1 MKDFPVTSGIPSLDE
16 LLGWLRLGDNVVWQ
30 VEKLGHYSL
39 FARALTARALE
50 EGIPA
55 FYIRF
60 ASHPPVLDPLPGL
73 RIVTIDPGPGF
84 DAFSRDVHRMIG
96 QAGKGAYYVFDNL
109 SALVADWATDALL
122 ANFFQV
128 TCPYLRELETVA
140 YFALTRGQHSYDAIA
155 RIRGTTQ
162 VLIDVYPAKGEV
174 YLHPIKVDNRY
185 SPRMYFP
192 YRFEEGRLF
201 PVYQSGEA
209 SAISA
214 SARESLLRQR
224 GDSIAPWDSI
234 YRRLLRSS
242 PQEWNSPEQAPEL
255 FWLKQ
260 EFARMLLGN
269 HPEFNR
275 LADTYLTLDDL
286 LNIRRRVIGSG
297 RIGGKAAGMLVGRR
311 ILLDEPGRIDFAQ
324 VIEEHDSFY
333 LGSDVFFTFLVN
345 NDLFRLR
352 LRLAHAAQISWEE
365 YQEVE
370 GLFLQGHFPDEI
382 MEQFREVLDY
392 FGHAPIIIRSSSLLE
407 DSFGNSF
414 AGKYRSEFLAN
425 QGGPEERMEAFLHAL
440 KLVYASAVNPDVLSY
455 RRQRSLGDSDE
466 QMAILIQRVSGT
478 VHGQY
483 FFPPLAGIAFSH
495 NLYRW
500 TERIDPRQGLIR
512 LVMGLGTRA
521 VNRVGNDYPRMI
533 AVSHPELRPEGGEKI
548 ARYSQKRIDVLDLAE
563 NALVTRKL
571 SEVVGDGY
579 PNLPLFLSAWENDLL
594 QETVGDACDPAHGV
608 VTCNRLLRET
618 DFVAVMKEMLAKLEA
633 AYGFPVDTEFT
644 AFVTSG
650 GKIRINLLQCR
661 PLRLPGSSGSI
672 RLPASVPAERLLF
685 RAFRA
690 ISGGIFKDIRYLIF
704 VDPLAYARQA
714 SPGIKKA
721 LGRIIGQ
728 LNRHPLLCQ
737 DRFILMGP
745 GRWGSTNHELG
756 VNVTYAD
763 INHASV
769 LVEAADESLG
779 HVPEVSYGTHFFL
792 DLVEAGII
800 YLPVFPQDPATQYNQ
815 ELLQSAENSLPGLL
829 PEAAEFAPYLK
840 VIDGHSLSPGKGF
853 TVMADPQTQQAACL
867 LES

>member
-1 MKDFPVTSGIPSLDE
+1 METSTVTSGLASLDE
-16 LLGWLRLGDNVVWQ
+16 LLGGLRLGDNVVWQ
-30 VEKLGHYSL
+30 VEKLEHYAL
-39 FARALTARALE
+39 FARALADRALE
-50 EGIPA
+50 QGQQVY
-55 FYIRF
+55 YIRF
-60 ASHPPVLDPLPGL
+60 ASHAPVLPPLQGL
-73 RIVTIDPGPGF
+73 RVLPIDPGPGF
-84 DAFSRDVHRMIG
+84 DAFSRDVHRLIG
-96 QAGKGAYYVFDNL
+96 EAGRGAYYLFDNL

-140 YFALTRGQHSYDAIA
+140 YFALTRGRHSYDAIA
-155 RIRGTTQ
+155 RIRDTTQ
-162 VLIDVYPAKGEV
+162 VLIDVYPAKGKV
-174 YLHPIKVDNRY
+174 YLHPIKVQHRF

-192 YRFEEGRLF
+192 YRFEAGKLF

-214 SARESLLRQR
+214 SARQSLLRQR
-224 GDSIAPWDSI
+224 GDSIAPWDSV

-242 PQEWNSPEQAPEL
+242 PQEWESPEQAPEL
-255 FWLKQ
+255 YWLKQ

-275 LADTYLTLDDL
+275 LADTYLTLNDL
-286 LNIRRRVIGSG
+286 INVRGRIIGSG

-311 ILLDEPGRIDFAQ
+311 ILLDEPGEIDFSQ
-324 VIEEHDSFY
+324 VLEEHDSFY

-352 LRLAHAAQISWEE
+352 LRLAHAAHISMEE

-370 GLFLQGHFPDEI
+370 GLFLQGRFPDEI
-382 MEQFREVLDY
+382 LEPFREVLDY

-440 KLVYASAVNPDVLSY
+440 KRVYASAVNPDVLSY
-455 RRQRSLGDSDE
+455 RRQRGLGDSDE

-478 VHGQY
+478 VHGHC

-500 TERIDPRQGLIR
+500 TERIDPSQGLVR

-533 AVSHPELRPEGGEKI
+533 AVSHPELRPEGGRNI

-563 NALVTRKL
+563 NALVTRRL
-571 SEVVGDGY
+571 SEVLGAQY
-579 PNLPLFLSAWENDLL
+579 PNAYLYLSRWEDDLL
-594 QETVGDACDPAHGV
+594 QETVGETCDPEHGV
-608 VTCNRLLRET
+608 VTLNRLLRET
-618 DFVAVMKEMLAKLEA
+618 DFVAIMKEMLAKLEA

-644 AFVTSG
+644 AFVTSAG
-650 GKIRINLLQCR
+650 TVKINLLQCR

-672 RLPASVPAERLLF
+672 TLPAEVPPERLLF

-690 ISGGIFKDIRYLIF
+690 ISGGIVREIRYLIL
-704 VDPLAYARQA
+704 VDPQAYAQQVPPVTKR
-714 SPGIKKA
+714 S
-721 LGRIIGQ
+721 LGRVIGQ
-728 LNRHPLLCQ
+728 LNRHPLMSQ
-737 DRFILMGP
+737 NRFILMGP
-745 GRWGSTNHELG
+745 GRWGSTNPDLG

-763 INHASV
+763 IHHAAV
-769 LVEAADESLG
+769 LVEVADDSLG

-800 YLPVFPQDPATQYNQ
+800 YLPVFPHDPAAQYNR
-815 ELLQSAENSLPGLL
+815 ELLRSAKNFLAEFL
-829 PEAAEFAPYLK
+829 PEAAPFDSCLK
-840 VIDGHSLSPGKGF
+840 VIDAQALSPGKRF
-853 TVMADPQTQQAACL
+853 TVLADPQTQQAACL
-867 LES
+867 LEP

>member
-1 MKDFPVTSGIPSLDE
+1 MKPFPVTSGVASLDE
-16 LLGWLRLGDNVVWQ
+16 LLGGLRLGDNVVWQ
-30 VEKLGHYSL
+30 VEKLDHYAL
-39 FARALTARALE
+39 FAQSLVDRGLE
-50 EGIPA
+50 QGREVY
-55 FYIRF
+55 YIRF
-60 ASHPPVLDPLPGL
+60 ASHPPVVDPRDGL
-73 RIVTIDPGPGF
+73 RILPIDPGAGF
-84 DAFSRDVHRMIG
+84 DAFSRDVHRVIDE
-96 QAGKGAYYVFDNL
+96 AGKLAYYVFDNL
-109 SALVADWATDALL
+109 SSLVADWATDALL

-140 YFALTRGQHSYDAIA
+140 YFALTRGRHSYDAIS

-162 VLIDVYPAKGEV
+162 VLIDVYPAKGKV
-174 YLHPIKVDNRY
+174 YLHPIKVEHRH

-192 YRFEEGRLF
+192 YRFEEGNLF

-214 SARESLLRQR
+214 GARGSLLRQPA
-224 GDSIAPWDSI
+224 DSIAPWDSV

-242 PQEWNSPEQAPEL
+242 PEEWASPERAPEL

-275 LADTYLTLDDL
+275 LVDTYLTLDDL
-286 LNIRRRVIGSG
+286 VHVRGRVIGSG

-311 ILLDEPGRIDFAQ
+311 ILLDEPGEVDFSQ
-324 VIEEHDSFY
+324 VLEEHDSFY

-352 LRLAHAAQISWEE
+352 LRLSHASHISQEE

-370 GLFLQGHFPDEI
+370 ALFLRGAFPDEI

-455 RRQRSLGDSDE
+455 RRQRGLGDSDE

-478 VHGQY
+478 VHGHW

-500 TERIDPRQGLIR
+500 TERIDPGQGLVR

-521 VNRVGNDYPRMI
+521 VNRVSNDYPRMI
-533 AVSHPELRPEGGEKI
+533 AVSHPELRPEGGRSI
-548 ARYSQKRIDVLDLAE
+548 ARYSQKRIDVLDLAG
-563 NALVTRKL
+563 NALVTRRL
-571 SEVVGDGY
+571 SEVLGTGY
-579 PNLPLFLSAWENDLL
+579 PNLWLYMSRWENDLM
-594 QETVGDACDPAHGV
+594 QEIVGDDCDPESAV
-608 VTCNRLLRET
+608 VTCNRLLSDT
-618 DFVAVMKEMLAKLEA
+618 DFVPVIREMLAKLEA
-633 AYGFPVDTEFT
+633 AYGYPVDTEFT
-644 AFVTSG
+644 AFVNPMG
-650 GKIRINLLQCR
+650 QVRVNLLQCR
-661 PLRLPGSSGSI
+661 PLRLPGSGGAI
-672 RLPASVPAERLLF
+672 TVPGDVPAERLLF

-690 ISGGIFKDIRYLIF
+690 ISGGIVREIRYLVV
-704 VDPLAYARQA
+704 VDPQVYAA
-714 SPGIKKA
+714 GISPVTKRS
-721 LGRIIGQ
+721 LGRVIGRI
-728 LNRHPLLCQ
+728 NRHPQ
-737 DRFILMGP
+737 MIRERFILMGP
-745 GRWGSTNHELG
+745 GRWGSTNADLG
-756 VNVTYAD
+756 VNVTYAE

-769 LVEAADESLG
+769 LVEVADDSLG
-779 HVPEVSYGTHFFL
+779 HVPDVSYGTHFFL

-800 YLPVFPQDPATQYNQ
+800 YLPVFPQDPAAQYNQ
-815 ELLQSAENSLPGLL
+815 GLLRSAENFLAQFV
-829 PEAAEFAPYLK
+829 PEPKEFEACLK
-840 VIDGHSLSPGKGF
+840 VIDAESLFPGRRF
-853 TVMADPQTQQAACL
+853 TVLADPQSQQAACL
-867 LES
+867 LEP